1 MTNYDWMILKILSI
15 SYIIA
20 LGKCLAPLETKGES
34 YSHKAIMAKLNKNK
48 PICTHDDKIISP
60 PVLISTCFS

>member
-1 MTNYDWMILKILSI
+1 MTNYELMILKILCI
-15 SYIIA
+15 SCVIV
-20 LGKCLAPLETKGES
+20 LGKCLALLETKGES

-48 PICTHDDKIISP
+48 PICTHDGKSIRP